1 MNYENLD
8 IKNVVPVGNRFIG
21 KIDKKEIMSKD
32 GKVLLGYTNT
42 FDEKEVD
49 YLPSRL
55 VEILQVGEGAELK
68 KGYPFGLCHN
78 FTGSYVY
85 TTQMEALYKLFND
98 QDIHCYFKTEEM
110 KLDELKPK
118 DGMLLLDVTK
128 KEFKDKNGIIIPD
141 RVSDPREGD
150 LEMATVIGIADN
162 IKGYKVGDMVFFSP
176 GTGYKFVSYDN
187 DEPVD
192 VATISAQD
200 IVAFNK

>member
-8 IKNVVPVGNRFIG
+8 VKKVVPVGNRFIG

-42 FDEKEVD
+42 FDEAEVD

-55 VEILQVGEGAELK
+55 IEIMQAGDDVKLK
-68 KGYPFGLCHN
+68 KGYPFGLCHK
-78 FTGSYVY
+78 FTGGYVY
-85 TTQMEALYKLFND
+85 TTQMDALYKLFID
-98 QDIHCYFKTEEM
+98 EDIHCYFKTEEM

-118 DGMLLLDVTK
+118 DGMLLLNVTK
-128 KEFKDKNGIIIPD
+128 TEFKDKNGIIIPD

-150 LEMATVIGIADN
+150 LEMATVIHIADD
-162 IKGYKVGDMVFFSP
+162 IKNFKVGDVVFFAP
-176 GTGYKFVSYDN
+176 GTGYKFISYDN
-187 DEPVD
+187 DTPVD
-192 VATISAQD
+192 VATIRAQD